1 MPLTVGG
8 CKQSTS
14 CKADRSDRLESHQRG
29 FKPRRSFYMQET
41 VNWSSELTLSREKVV
56 MSEEWKA
63 QYNKAGRLWF
73 FGGRCSG
80 KPRGN
85 PWSQITPLRFV
96 WLPSSWPLPR
106 AGFLT
111 LAPGTREGNSNPF
124 QYSCLESSMDRGA
137 WQATY
142 SPWARKESNTTEVT

>member
-14 CKADRSDRLESHQRG
+14 CKDRSDKLESHQRG

-73 FGGRCSG
+73 FGGRCSR
-80 KPRGN
+80 KFSEP
-85 PWSQITPLRFV
+85 PLR
-96 WLPSSWPLPR
+96 PDSPLPVRPLNLMTFATGETPCAGSRHLRRSYGSEYKGTLR
-106 AGFLT
+106 AHNKD
-111 LAPGTREGNSNPF
+111 LALLS
-124 QYSCLESSMDRGA
+124 LE
-137 WQATY
+137 QH
-142 SPWARKESNTTEVT
+142 